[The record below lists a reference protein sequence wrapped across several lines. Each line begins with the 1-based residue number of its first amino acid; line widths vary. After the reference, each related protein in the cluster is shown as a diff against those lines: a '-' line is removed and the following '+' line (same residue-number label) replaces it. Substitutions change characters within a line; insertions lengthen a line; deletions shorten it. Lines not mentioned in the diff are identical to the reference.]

1 MIAELYLDPVTINN
15 RKKKEEENASTINI
29 M

>member
-1 MIAELYLDPVTINN
+1 MIPGLYLDPVTVNN